1 MQEDKKRLSIVPNA
15 EANSSTFLFEDHD
28 VRIKIDECGV
38 LWFVARDVAEALG
51 ITWSGQTLSKIPD
64 SWVTMLELN
73 MVTGRKEVVGINEAA
88 VYKLAFRSNK
98 PAAERFTDW
107 IASSVLP
114 SIRKTGQ
121 YSVNSTPV
129 PQATIYKEVASK
141 VKCGLIAGKAYKGL
155 AKLLGCSESLA
166 NAQMVQYLKREID
179 LDTAPLLSENIAD
192 TQDPLVIPSEIGS
205 ELGIS
210 PKKVNLTLQELG
222 LQIHTEYKSKGKT
235 KKKWEQTEKGAEF
248 GSILD
253 VGKKHSDGTPV
264 QQIKWYKNR
273 TVEKIREYL

>member
-1 MQEDKKRLSIVPNA
+1 MQEDKTSLSIAPNA

-28 VRIKIDECGV
+28 VRVQTGDKGV
-38 LWFVARDVAEALG
+38 IWFVAKDVAEALG
-51 ITWSGQTLSKIPD
+51 IAWTGHTL
-64 SWVTMLELN
+64 
-73 MVTGRKEVVGINEAA
+73 GRLKDDWKGVVKFTTPGGTQEIQCISEMA

-107 IASSVLP
+107 VASDLLP
-114 SIRKTGQ
+114 TIRKTGR
-121 YSVNSTPV
+121 YSLNLTPV
-129 PQATIYKEVASK
+129 PQATIYKEVASR
-141 VKCGLIAGKAYKGL
+141 VKCGLVAGKAYKGL
-155 AKLLGCSESLA
+155 AKLLGCSDSLA

-179 LDTAPLLSENIAD
+179 LDTTPLLSENIAD

-222 LQIHTEYKSKGKT
+222 LQIHTEYKSGGKI
-235 KKKWEQTEKGAEF
+235 KKKWEMTDKGAEF

-273 TVEKIREYL
+273 TVEKLREYL

>member
-1 MQEDKKRLSIVPNA
+1 MNEETSISVVRDESATCP
-15 EANSSTFLFEDHD
+15 TFLFEDHD
-28 VRIKIDECGV
+28 VRIKVDECGV

-107 IASSVLP
+107 IASELLP

-121 YSVNSTPV
+121 YSLNSTPV

-141 VKCGLIAGKAYKGL
+141 VKCGLAAGKAYKGL

-179 LDTAPLLSENIAD
+179 LDTTLLLSENIAD

-205 ELGIS
+205 EMGIS
-210 PKKVNLTLQELG
+210 PKKVNLILQDLG
-222 LQIHTEYKSKGKT
+222 LQIHTEYESKGKT

-253 VGKKHSDGTPV
+253 VGKKHSDGAPV
-264 QQIKWYKNR
+264 QQIKWFKNR
-273 TVEKIREYL
+273 TMEKMREYL